1 MRHFTDLRGYVE
13 ALDELGDVMRI
24 TREVDA
30 DIESA
35 AITRRSYELRSHGP
49 LFENIQRRAARI
61 KLRRCAPSG
70 PDDAGSPFAVEGRHL
85 RGVVAVAG
93 GGVLG
98 YRGFDRGELL
108 GAQFDVDRAQRFGQP
123 LALAGPDERDDVVAL
138 GIHPCDRDLR
148 DGHTEFGCHVSQP
161 LDQGQVAVQV
171 LAAEA
176 WAVCPEIIGALPMR
190 RPMSADQAARQHP
203 VGRYADAQFAAGAED
218 FTFQAAGDQR

>member
-61 KLRRCAPSG
+61 KLRLCAPSA
-70 PDDAGSPFAVEGRHL
+70 PDDRGSPFAVEGRHL
-85 RGVVAVAG
+85 RGVVAVTG

-98 YRGFDRGELL
+98 YRGLDRCELL
-108 GAQFDVDRAQRFGQP
+108 GAQFNVERAQRFGQS
-123 LALAGPDERDDVVAL
+123 LAPAGPDQRDDVVAL
-138 GIHPCDRDLR
+138 GVHPGDRDLR
-148 DGHTEFGCHVSQP
+148 DGHAEFGCHAAQP
-161 LDQGQVAVQV
+161 LDEGEVAVEV

-176 WAVCPEIIGALPMR
+176 WAVCPEVA
-190 RPMSADQAARQHP
+190 
-203 VGRYADAQFAAGAED
+203 
-218 FTFQAAGDQR
+218 